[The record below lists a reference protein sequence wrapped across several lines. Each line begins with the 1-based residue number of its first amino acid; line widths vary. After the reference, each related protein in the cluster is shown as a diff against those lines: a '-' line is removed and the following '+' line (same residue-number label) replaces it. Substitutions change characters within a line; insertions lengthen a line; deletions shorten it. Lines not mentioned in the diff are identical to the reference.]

1 MPQREQVEKV
11 DVDEK
16 MVELIDH
23 CLDNNLSH
31 PIEIMK
37 YLQSQL
43 VQGRDLRCLDVSN
56 IDEDLTNFIMIDRA
70 KLENFKAL
78 RNKFITLEVQFNDG
92 LWKSM
97 FDIQ

>member
-1 MPQREQVEKV
+1 M
-11 DVDEK
+11 
-16 MVELIDH
+16 
-23 CLDNNLSH
+23 N
-31 PIEIMK
+31 

-56 IDEDLTNFIMIDRA
+56 IDEGLTNFIMIDRA

-78 RNKFITLEVQFNDG
+78 GNKFITLEVQFNDG
-92 LWKSM
+92 LWKSV